1 MTDKSSLYFNQ
12 FLPHGGSIGLK
23 QVHTFNIGP
32 TATSIDL
39 RTVFGNI
46 GNGDFWT
53 VKATSPNAVVPSAAS
68 WKTLFCISQNPGT
81 VSENAPGQ
89 ASGLQ
94 GWPLLDGQEF
104 KGHLSGGREV
114 ATGFA
119 TGISPFVLNVKTT
132 LGSGVL
138 SVMRSTL
145 DHQKDLGQ
153 FQPPVPLAMF
163 PPGPSGG
170 WGPRP

>member
-1 MTDKSSLYFNQ
+1 MVGKSDTYFNQ
-12 FLPHGGSIGLK
+12 FLPHGGSIGLR
-23 QVHTFNIGP
+23 QVQTFNIGP
-32 TATSIDL
+32 TATSLDL
-39 RTVFGNI
+39 RTAFGNI
-46 GNGDFWT
+46 NGGDFWT
-53 VKATSPNAVVPSAAS
+53 IKATSPNPMVPSAAS
-68 WKTLFCISQNPGT
+68 WKALFSISTIPGT

-104 KGHLSGGREV
+104 KGHLSSGREV

-119 TGISPFVLNVKTT
+119 TGIAPFVLNMKTT

-145 DHQKDLGQ
+145 QSTEDLGQ
-153 FQPPVPLAMF
+153 FQIPVPSAMF